1 MVKIG
6 TKTLF
11 YLRKYT
17 PNEISDAKFGHLRN
31 EIEVEGVKLYIF
43 APTMTQHVQRH
54 AYCLLGGKWIISFS
68 GSLQIL
74 CHNADNIHDGVRVKF
89 KFYTNVI
96 GTKCKERILSV
107 PYEPLMPQTFSDIAN
122 QHMSNR
128 YISALTFLEIL
139 VQAMKL

>member
-1 MVKIG
+1 MQADNLQLCQTKFTHVMRKHGKSG

-17 PNEISDAKFGHLRN
+17 PNEISDAKFGHLRK

-107 PYEPLMPQTFSDIAN
+107 PHEPLTPQTFPIL
-122 QHMSNR
+122 Q
-128 YISALTFLEIL
+128 ISI
-139 VQAMKL
+139 